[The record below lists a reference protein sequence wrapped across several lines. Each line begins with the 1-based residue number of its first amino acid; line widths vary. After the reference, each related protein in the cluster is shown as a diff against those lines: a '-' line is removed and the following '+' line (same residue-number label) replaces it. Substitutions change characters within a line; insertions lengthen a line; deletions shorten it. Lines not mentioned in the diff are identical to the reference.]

1 MTKKFINKQHSY
13 WCTSYDAVYDKMWE
27 FNRDCNTEYD
37 QLNDKYMH
45 FRVNSVVQN
54 ILITKTKHN
63 IQTAVHEQNS
73 SAVKS
78 NQFQYFVKST
88 SNWPKTYSVTK

>member
-1 MTKKFINKQHSY
+1 M
-13 WCTSYDAVYDKMWE
+13 
-27 FNRDCNTEYD
+27 
-37 QLNDKYMH
+37 
-45 FRVNSVVQN
+45 
-54 ILITKTKHN
+54 KHN
-63 IQTAVHEQNS
+63 IWYIKYSLLMLGDSGRIGDNLSSVTSDDLQSIRPSNQLAPRKYGSS